1 MDKNTRNTIIGA
13 IGLGLA
19 VTYVGP
25 QLSSSNPRK
34 ANDPHPT
41 IAEIDPDFPSIVFKV
56 RGMSGG
62 FGGDDREAMA
72 YIYNTI
78 PFQLVSPTGYG
89 RNAATQTSAALPS
102 FQDMSEI
109 IRKTKRVVLFGAN
122 VVDAGRGNPSGDETF
137 ANRMISDG
145 LLPLQN
151 IHELQYGPYYLGPYN
166 PFGDRVLEAPQ
177 VVLMES
183 VVKKVRLV
191 QENEQNGLFGT
202 ITHTTKTIHY
212 NEEGFSAEA
221 NNIPYMTL
229 IIDPKT
235 AKINADRWPQVEAVL
250 RGGTS
255 RPLGVEGE
263 GDLNIMLT
271 DDETFRCYIPIA
283 NKTSSHIYYS
293 DPANEGVTS
302 NETRIPGGDLND
314 PLRFKQY
321 SQVEHRHYAKTVFL
335 LPYAYRTDD
344 TLASVYENVFDRSMS
359 Q

>member
-19 VTYVGP
+19 VAYVGP

-56 RGMSGG
+56 RGMSGS
-62 FGGDDREAMA
+62 FGGNDREAMA

-89 RNAATQTSAALPS
+89 RDAATQSSAALPS

-122 VVDAGRGNPSGDETF
+122 VVQAEMSNNLASPTGYAEDSAR
-137 ANRMISDG
+137 RLISEG

-151 IHELQYGPYYLGPYN
+151 IHELQYGPYDIGQKSFKYGT
-166 PFGDRVLEAPQ
+166 Q
-177 VVLMES
+177 VLMEA
-183 VVKKVRLV
+183 VVKTVSVEEPK
-191 QENEQNGLFGT
+191 NNSMFGRTSRKIRT
-202 ITHTTKTIHY
+202 IRY
-212 NEEGFSAEA
+212 NEEGFSAE
-221 NNIPYMTL
+221 NNDVPYMALT
-229 IIDPKT
+229 IDPT
-235 AKINADRWPQVEAVL
+235 LAKINATMWPKVEAIL
-250 RGGTS
+250 RSGTT
-255 RPLGVEGE
+255 RTLGAGF

-283 NKTSSHIYYS
+283 NKTSSHLYYM

-302 NETRIPGGDLND
+302 NETRIPGYDLND
-314 PLRFKQY
+314 PLRFKKY
-321 SQVEHRHYAKTVFL
+321 SSVEHRHFAKTVFL